1 MSGHTFFLAYDNA
14 APALEVLS
22 LLLGSLL
29 GYYYLFD

>member
-1 MSGHTFFLAYDNA
+1 MSGMRVFHTLLLSYDNA

-29 GYYYLFD
+29 G